1 MLYNDHLSS
10 VLQLSVSTLSQ
21 NEVFNDVRCHVER
34 AVHVYVTP
42 LVVITDT

>member
-21 NEVFNDVRCHVER
+21 NEVFNDVTLG
-34 AVHVYVTP
+34 VTHKEP
-42 LVVITDT
+42 CMCMLRLS